1 MTQEELAQVLES
13 KAKEIMAIIHDS
25 VPEDG
30 YYSITCWRDGWI
42 FGNIAHTCSAGKDP
56 ILHMA
61 VRQ

>member
-1 MTQEELAQVLES
+1 MAQEELAQVLES

-30 YYSITCWRDGWI
+30 YFAITYWRDGWI
-42 FGNIAHTCSAGKDP
+42 FAKVAHTYSAGKDP
-56 ILHMA
+56 ILHLE